1 MAIDID
7 IHRPVN
13 VLVIT
18 CMLNFLC
25 EFDFQM
31 LEVEV
36 HDSFTIL
43 LDGCFLLG

>member
-7 IHRPVN
+7 IQRPVN
-13 VLVIT
+13 VLVI
-18 CMLNFLC
+18 MLNFLC
-25 EFDFQM
+25 EFDIQM

>member
-7 IHRPVN
+7 IQRPVN
-13 VLVIT
+13 VLVI
-18 CMLNFLC
+18 MLNFLC

>member
-7 IHRPVN
+7 IQRPVN
-13 VLVIT
+13 VLVI
-18 CMLNFLC
+18 MLNFLC

-36 HDSFTIL
+36 QDCEGIM